1 MKTHTLIVRLAGFYL
16 FAKAAFVLT
25 DYYQQIPA
33 ALVAAMGDVPENVNA
48 VRALEWEFRLGVA
61 VGRVRCFRL
70 GGGGSM
76 IREDPKRISCEMMRT
91 GAGSPG
97 NGLGQDAP
105 ATVWRNVPACW

>member
-61 VGRVRCFRL
+61 GVLIGLFMMVRAGWL
-70 GGGGSM
+70 AWLMTSDA
-76 IREDPKRISCEMMRT
+76 REDGRAKEGRI
-91 GAGSPG
+91 P
-97 NGLGQDAP
+97 
-105 ATVWRNVPACW
+105 